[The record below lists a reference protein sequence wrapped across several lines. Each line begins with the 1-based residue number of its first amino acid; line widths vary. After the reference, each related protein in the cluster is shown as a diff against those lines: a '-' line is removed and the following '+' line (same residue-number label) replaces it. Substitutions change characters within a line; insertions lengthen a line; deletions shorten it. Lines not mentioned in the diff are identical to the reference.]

1 MALTWRPRVK
11 RTLDIAAALLGIVVL
26 SPLMLAVG
34 LVVLVTM
41 GTPVLLVQERAGW
54 HGRTFRLYK
63 FRTMTT
69 GRDASGELLPDAD
82 RLTRAGAVIRRTSL
96 DELPQLLNVLR
107 GEMSIVGP
115 RPLLPEYLP
124 LYTEQQARRHDV
136 RPGITGLSQVAGRNA
151 LSWEDRLRLDVE
163 YVERRSLWLDA
174 RIVIKTVAVVFR
186 QRDVAHPGSATMPK
200 FVGTK
205 NGES

>member
-1 MALTWRPRVK
+1 MK
-11 RTLDIAAALLGIVVL
+11 RTIDITAALLGIVLL
-26 SPLMLAVG
+26 SPLMLVVG
-34 LVVLVTM
+34 LVVLFTM
-41 GTPVLLVQERAGW
+41 GKPVLFVQERAGW

-63 FRTMTT
+63 FRTMTID
-69 GRDASGELLPDAD
+69 RDASGELLPDAD

-96 DELPQLLNVLR
+96 DELPQLINVLR

-124 LYTEQQARRHDV
+124 LYTERQARRHDV

-151 LSWEDRLRLDVE
+151 LSWEDRLSLDVE

-174 RIVIKTVAVVFR
+174 SIVLQTVAVVS
-186 QRDVAHPGSATMPK
+186 QQSDVAHPGSATMPK
-200 FVGTK
+200 FSGSK
-205 NGES
+205 NGDS

>member
-1 MALTWRPRVK
+1 MK
-11 RTLDIAAALLGIVVL
+11 RTIDIVAALLGIVVL
-26 SPLMLAVG
+26 SPLMLVVG
-34 LVVLVTM
+34 VVVLVTM
-41 GTPVLLVQERAGW
+41 GKPVLFMQERAGR
-54 HGRTFRLYK
+54 HGRSFRLYK
-63 FRTMTT
+63 FRTMTNEC
-69 GRDASGELLPDAD
+69 DASGSLLPDAD
-82 RLTRAGAVIRRTSL
+82 RLTHTGAFIRRTSL
-96 DELPQLLNVLR
+96 DELPQLFNVLR

-163 YVERRSLWLDA
+163 YVERRSPWLDA
-174 RIVIKTVAVVFR
+174 SIVIKTVAVVA
-186 QRDVAHPGSATMPK
+186 QHSDVAHPGSATMPK

-205 NGES
+205 NGDS